1 MNILHENHITFN
13 QQQILISKTCSSKS
27 FKDGDILMLENLR
40 CVSCLYGWEITL
52 AIIPDTQVQAEL
64 SILARIQNFICL
76 NFSAYCD

>member
-13 QQQILISKTCSSKS
+13 QQQILISKTS
-27 FKDGDILMLENLR
+27 L
-40 CVSCLYGWEITL
+40 CVCLYGWEITL